1 MELDPRASAGEY
13 QQNQLKPYRI
23 SMNFI
28 ETWRDV
34 HGEREKGLP
43 AAAQTAMALMRS
55 PLAHM
60 VGALALI
67 CATLTVICAALAH
80 KVDA

>member
-1 MELDPRASAGEY
+1 MELDPRNNAGEY

-43 AAAQTAMALMRS
+43 AAAQTLSLLIRGWCMADRS
-55 PLAHM
+55 E
-60 VGALALI
+60 GERNGF
-67 CATLTVICAALAH
+67 
-80 KVDA
+80 